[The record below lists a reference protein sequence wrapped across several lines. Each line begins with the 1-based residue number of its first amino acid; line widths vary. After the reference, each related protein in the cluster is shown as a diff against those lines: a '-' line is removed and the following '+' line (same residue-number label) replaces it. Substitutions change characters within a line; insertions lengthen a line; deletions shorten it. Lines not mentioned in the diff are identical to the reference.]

1 MAEKKIPNRQCVGC
15 RESKPKK
22 SLIRIVKMEGD
33 IVAVDATGKKNG
45 RGVYICPN
53 PECLNKAMKSKGIER
68 SLKVPAPENIYEDF
82 EKEMKAF
89 EAR

>member
-33 IVAVDATGKKNG
+33 LVAVDATGKKNG

-53 PECLNKAMKSKGIER
+53 PECLSKAMKSKGIER
-68 SLKVPAPENIYEDF
+68 SLKVPIPENIYEDF